1 MISKDIETLIDH
13 INYLLI
19 GKENYSLEV
28 TENVQYNKNKFE
40 LQFECKLIPKD
51 EVVTFYNILDDLE
64 ESLDEHVDE
73 DVYYDELNMILEVYD
88 RLEGKEH
95 YIVLVKDLGGGQS

>member
-51 EVVTFYNILDDLE
+51 EVLITATITTTEDYFYENKDNLLI
-64 ESLDEHVDE
+64 
-73 DVYYDELNMILEVYD
+73 ELNDGLYNQILLKMPFILQEQKLP
-88 RLEGKEH
+88 RISLN
-95 YIVLVKDLGGGQS
+95 

>member
-51 EVVTFYNILDDLE
+51 EINNQLLISPCHTSSPKRI
-64 ESLDEHVDE
+64 SP
-73 DVYYDELNMILEVYD
+73 
-88 RLEGKEH
+88 KW
-95 YIVLVKDLGGGQS
+95 GQSMGSKCGGIDKISEKFYQ